1 MKRFCYFISLASLA
15 ALSAAVWATDTHP
28 DFGLFSECRHSASTF
43 SCVEVIDNYDGDT
56 FKVNIPKVHP
66 LLGREITV
74 RVNGVDTPE
83 MRSSDPC
90 EVRAAERAKEFTRD
104 FLLKSRSVSLINIG
118 RDKYF
123 RVLAD
128 VHGDGKSLAQELIR
142 RRLGVSYDGGTK
154 DHVNWCR
161 F

>member
-1 MKRFCYFISLASLA
+1 MGLAPMMVTMTVA
-15 ALSAAVWATDTHP
+15 GATNEHL
-28 DFGLFSECRHSASTF
+28 DFGVFSECRHSENTF
-43 SCVEVIDNYDGDT
+43 SCVEIVDNYDGDT
-56 FKVNIPKVHP
+56 LKVNIPRVHP

-83 MRSSDPC
+83 MKSSDPC
-90 EVRAAERAKEFTRD
+90 ETRAAERAKEFTKG
-104 FLLKSRSVSLINIG
+104 FLLKSRSVSLKNIG

-128 VHGDGKSLAQELIR
+128 VDGDGKSLAKELIR
-142 RRLGVSYDGGTK
+142 RRLAVEYDGGTK
-154 DHVNWCR
+154 DKVNWCR